1 MKRVRKPNAVPA
13 AVADSIAAAVAAD
26 SAAAAAAVAVDV
38 PAAAVVVAIVA
49 AAVVAAVVVAEA
61 ATVAADAD
69 ATNNPAGFIRGLG
82 ECRVLCCWRCEQ
94 KQDLCT
100 TEPRS
105 HREKQKI
112 MSSSGSFGGVGFI
125 GQKSSRKNRTILFWL
140 FSVNP
145 WLRGAKVLLL
155 LFRGRYFLRFHR
167 QQSPH
172 DYIQHPNDQ
181 QIPQRGNHPP
191 APHSRPHRMTAL
203 RTRTAV

>member
-1 MKRVRKPNAVPA
+1 MKRGRKPSAVGA
-13 AVADSIAAAVAAD
+13 AVADSMAAAVAED

-38 PAAAVVVAIVA
+38 PAGVVVAIVA
-49 AAVVAAVVVAEA
+49 AAVGAAVVVAEA

-82 ECRVLCCWRCEQ
+82 ECRVLCFWRCEQ

-125 GQKSSRKNRTILFWL
+125 GQRSSRKNCMSLLLI
-140 FSVNP
+140 FSVTP
-145 WLRGAKVLLL
+145 LLP
-155 LFRGRYFLRFHR
+155 R
-167 QQSPH
+167 
-172 DYIQHPNDQ
+172 
-181 QIPQRGNHPP
+181 
-191 APHSRPHRMTAL
+191 A
-203 RTRTAV
+203 